1 MVPGKPPTELGPDAD
16 LHGTVPVT
24 QKEANAMFRV
34 LLAAAAVATALS
46 GCGAPAASQ
55 SPPAAAGAALG
66 PVDQGH
72 IGGWHGGDAV
82 LYATVGFFSPSPE
95 IVAAGSVRADGSF
108 SVAYPATLPAA
119 VLSRPGDQCST
130 IQATDPT
137 ASTAFTANDLVF
149 QHGML
154 VGAIHSGTS
163 PGVAAFT
170 SIANGDTRTGYV
182 FTDRDT
188 TTSGYC
194 ERTVS
199 FGGRAVDF
207 RQNLALRLRRGWNVV
222 VADFSTPQPGTV
234 VSDLRVGSNRS
245 SERFFLFQP
254 GAQR

>member
-1 MVPGKPPTELGPDAD
+1 
-16 LHGTVPVT
+16 
-24 QKEANAMFRV
+24 MFRV
-34 LLAAAAVATALS
+34 LLAAVALTTALS
-46 GCGAPAASQ
+46 GCGGATAGQSSPAA
-55 SPPAAAGAALG
+55 G
-66 PVDQGH
+66 PVEQGR
-72 IGGWHGGDAV
+72 IGAWHGGDAV

-95 IVAAGSVRADGSF
+95 IVAVGSVGTDGSF
-108 SVAYPATLPAA
+108 SVTYPATLPPD
-119 VLSRPGDQCST
+119 VLSRPRDQCPT

-154 VGAIHSGTS
+154 VGATHSGTS

-182 FTDRDT
+182 FADRDT

-199 FGGRAVDF
+199 FGGHAVDF
-207 RQNLALRLRRGWNVV
+207 RQNLDLRLHRGWNVV
-222 VADFSTPQPGTV
+222 VADFSTPRPGQV
-234 VSDLRVGSNRS
+234 VSDLKVGSNRS

-254 GAQR
+254 GVQR